1 MQIRSVNAEIVIQK
15 RGFLFRPLSIVLAI
29 GGIVILWSLMRGNLA
44 TLVLL
49 AVAVLFLLGLKRP
62 LWAIV
67 SLLVSQ
73 MTVTSYM
80 VSTPL
85 GEVSLRLLLLMLTVL
100 VMAPAFVQRQVDLGP
115 GARRLLIPLLVLI
128 GISTIA
134 NLVNSGFD
142 FALKDFRN
150 MIVGLLIV
158 ILLPAVVRSPRD
170 LKVLCG
176 VSLLVITAS
185 AVIGVMQHYQ
195 FLGMDQATLRSGF
208 LTTGEPRVPGMGE
221 SYLELSY
228 ILSITVLVILS
239 VFLTKGTD
247 AGNRKLLLLS
257 LLPMV
262 GALYFTYTRS
272 ALYALGLGVLAL
284 VLFLRT
290 RVRGEMVIGV
300 VLVAVF
306 VIETTGIL
314 NTLQIGGR
322 SATNQEE
329 SALSRPILWQAG
341 IAIALDN
348 PILGIG
354 GDQFSRISPQY
365 AGAVDPSLLQWEEER
380 YWSYQTLGN
389 EPPHNDFLNMWIS
402 YGTLALLAYV
412 WLYFVIMRNLFDAYV
427 KSKKRF
433 LKGLSIGL
441 GAGLVAYAGNAF
453 YHNLMIT
460 LPLLWILA
468 GLSLATCKLASG
480 EVGGPKLSAAVGR

>member
-1 MQIRSVNAEIVIQK
+1 
-15 RGFLFRPLSIVLAI
+15 
-29 GGIVILWSLMRGNLA
+29 
-44 TLVLL
+44 
-49 AVAVLFLLGLKRP
+49 
-62 LWAIV
+62 
-67 SLLVSQ
+67 
-73 MTVTSYM
+73 
-80 VSTPL
+80 
-85 GEVSLRLLLLMLTVL
+85 
-100 VMAPAFVQRQVDLGP
+100 
-115 GARRLLIPLLVLI
+115 
-128 GISTIA
+128 
-134 NLVNSGFD
+134 
-142 FALKDFRN
+142 
-150 MIVGLLIV
+150 
-158 ILLPAVVRSPRD
+158 
-170 LKVLCG
+170 
-176 VSLLVITAS
+176 
-185 AVIGVMQHYQ
+185 
-195 FLGMDQATLRSGF
+195 
-208 LTTGEPRVPGMGE
+208 
-221 SYLELSY
+221 
-228 ILSITVLVILS
+228 
-239 VFLTKGTD
+239 
-247 AGNRKLLLLS
+247 
-257 LLPMV
+257 MV

-284 VLFLRT
+284 VLFLKT